1 VRFLHFL
8 EADATAS
15 MMLAGNTTR
24 CTAIFRHDAATML
37 YVLRT
42 LIDADY
48 DGQTYFV
55 IDPPSTAPNRNGSS
69 THFCGTSTC
78 RCKKFSLA
86 H

>member
-1 VRFLHFL
+1 
-8 EADATAS
+8 
-15 MMLAGNTTR
+15 MGNHTIAER
-24 CTAIFRHDAATML
+24 MFRHDAATML

-42 LIDADY
+42 LIDADH